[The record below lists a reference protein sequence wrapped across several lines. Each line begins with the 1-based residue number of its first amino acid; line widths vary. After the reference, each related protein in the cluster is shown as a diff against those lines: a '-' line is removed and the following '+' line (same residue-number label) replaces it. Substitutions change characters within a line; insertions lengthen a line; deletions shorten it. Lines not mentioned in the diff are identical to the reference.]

1 MQRIATCRHFNIR
14 ERRRSPAT
22 VAAHS
27 AERAERKRRGTG
39 RTSAAA
45 RRLET
50 GGAPKPPAPAE
61 SPPPAKSPTAKVTG
75 KVGVMDGRR
84 THTPYAKP
92 SAPSPSPA
100 PVKSPAPKEPPVAQR
115 TCPLC
120 DRHLVPSAASQT
132 PFVNGTCDG
141 REHAGAMQFAPG
153 DTIHLCPTALVRPKA
168 HCNFAVCAACHSP
181 GGPHSPPVPSFATG
195 APPPSSSGAPTA
207 AAILTSAIALRN
219 PTPMQH
225 QSFGAVGCGESVGR
239 IRIVRSHV
247 PDQSNAGI
255 IS

>member
-22 VAAHS
+22 AAAHS
-27 AERAERKRRGTG
+27 AERAERKRRGTS

-75 KVGVMDGRR
+75 KVSIGPAGR
-84 THTPYAKP
+84 THAPYTAEP

-100 PVKSPAPKEPPVAQR
+100 QVKSPAATKSAVAQQ
-115 TCPLC
+115 TCGHC
-120 DRHLVPSAASQT
+120 SRHLVPSLASHT

-141 REHAGAMQFAPG
+141 REHAGAMRFAPG
-153 DTIHLCPTALVRPKA
+153 DTVYLCPTALVSAKA
-168 HCNFAVCAACHSP
+168 HCNFAVCTACHSP
-181 GGPHSPPVPSFATG
+181 GGPHS
-195 APPPSSSGAPTA
+195 
-207 AAILTSAIALRN
+207 
-219 PTPMQH
+219 
-225 QSFGAVGCGESVGR
+225 VGCVLCVSWL
-239 IRIVRSHV
+239 
-247 PDQSNAGI
+247 DN
-255 IS
+255 

>member
-22 VAAHS
+22 AAAHS
-27 AERAERKRRGTG
+27 AERAERKRRGTS

-75 KVGVMDGRR
+75 KVGIGPAGR
-84 THTPYAKP
+84 THTPYTAEP

-100 PVKSPAPKEPPVAQR
+100 QVKSPAATKSEVAQQ
-115 TCPLC
+115 TCGHC
-120 DRHLVPSAASQT
+120 SRHLVPSLASHT

-141 REHAGAMQFAPG
+141 REHAGAMQFAAG
-153 DTIHLCPTALVRPKA
+153 LRI
-168 HCNFAVCAACHSP
+168 FAGNGMCY
-181 GGPHSPPVPSFATG
+181 
-195 APPPSSSGAPTA
+195 
-207 AAILTSAIALRN
+207 
-219 PTPMQH
+219 M
-225 QSFGAVGCGESVGR
+225 
-239 IRIVRSHV
+239 
-247 PDQSNAGI
+247 
-255 IS
+255 